1 MGMFMFIS
9 LEFVIPSRNFMEI
22 LHENREECR
31 GFHVTFQSF
40 TFSMM
45 VMLLFCLLVY
55 CIPCSSLPSQC
66 HYIFILCT
74 SVLLTLTSSSPCLV
88 VLSSQSS
95 SVTSSS
101 SSSTSPP
108 PS

>member
-1 MGMFMFIS
+1 MGMSYLMFIS

-45 VMLLFCLLVY
+45 VMLLFCLLVC
-55 CIPCSSLPSQC
+55 CISCSSLPSTITVPL
-66 HYIFILCT
+66 HILCT

-95 SVTSSS
+95 S
-101 SSSTSPP
+101 STSPP